1 MHEMS
6 TIVRMV
12 NMACETA
19 RREGGGRLRS
29 LSIRVGAMTGI
40 LPCYLE
46 KYFPEASK
54 GTPAEGAIL
63 KITEVPVTVS
73 CMDCGTVYE
82 PEKTPGRRC
91 PRCGSIRGHVQ
102 TGRGWCWIR
111 LNWRRRRRRPEET
124 CEQTGRKVIPARWQ
138 IESTER
144 WYEDG

>member
-12 NMACETA
+12 NLACEA
-19 RREGGGRLRS
+19 AQREGGGKLRS

-46 KYFPEASK
+46 KYFPEASR
-54 GTPAEGAIL
+54 GTPAEGAVL

-102 TGRGWCWIR
+102 TGRE
-111 LNWRRRRRRPEET
+111 LMLD
-124 CEQTGRKVIPARWQ
+124 Q
-138 IESTER
+138 IELE
-144 WYEDG
+144 EAPQEAGGDL

>member
-12 NMACETA
+12 NLACEAA
-19 RREGGGRLRS
+19 RREGGGKLRS
-29 LSIRVGAMTGI
+29 LSIRV
-40 LPCYLE
+40 
-46 KYFPEASK
+46 
-54 GTPAEGAIL
+54 EGAVL

-102 TGRGWCWIR
+102 TGRE
-111 LNWRRRRRRPEET
+111 LMLD
-124 CEQTGRKVIPARWQ
+124 Q
-138 IESTER
+138 IELE
-144 WYEDG
+144 EAPQEAGGDL

>member
-12 NMACETA
+12 NLACEAA

-40 LPCYLE
+40 LPYYLE

-54 GTPAEGAIL
+54 GTPAEGAVL

-91 PRCGSIRGHVQ
+91 PRCGGIRGRVQ
-102 TGRGWCWIR
+102 TGRE
-111 LNWRRRRRRPEET
+111 LMLD
-124 CEQTGRKVIPARWQ
+124 Q
-138 IESTER
+138 IELEEVPQETGK
-144 WYEDG
+144 DL